1 MEILEI
7 LRAEDK
13 IVIATIVLAIVEVVL
28 TVDPIQ
34 TTLISLEMSLK
45 GKLELREP

>member
-1 MEILEI
+1 V
-7 LRAEDK
+7 DK
-13 IVIATIVLAIVEVVL
+13 IVLAIIVLAIVEVVL

-45 GKLELREP
+45 GKLEPREP